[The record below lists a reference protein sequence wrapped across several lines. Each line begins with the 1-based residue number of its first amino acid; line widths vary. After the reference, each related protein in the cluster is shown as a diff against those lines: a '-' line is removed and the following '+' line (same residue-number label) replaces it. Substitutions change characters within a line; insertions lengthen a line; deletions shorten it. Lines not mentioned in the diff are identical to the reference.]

1 MPVTYPRVSAAA
13 RQGYLL
19 QYEVNPDYTREQLVL
34 LAGSGAVREVRVGQ
48 LLGRITAS
56 GKKMVVWAPDAT
68 DGSQTV
74 AGVVLEDSD
83 APSGADGVVLALTR
97 GPAIVRQEELD
108 FGAATAGQITAAITT
123 LAGLGVRVKAAA

>member
-34 LAGSGAVREVRVGQ
+34 LAGSGAEREVRVGQ

-56 GKKMVVWAPDAT
+56 GKMVVWAPGAT